1 MNAVAEI
8 LRGLEAAGNE
18 WLSCLAKLDEVDAI
32 RAVNASGLVAYQVDS
47 QWIVAPYLPAG
58 YIGWSIEKSWK
69 GHATKWWIEG
79 SAHYSH
85 KPRQMDDFAK
95 SIYADHAAGYSLD

>member
-1 MNAVAEI
+1 MNAVTEI
-8 LRGLEAAGNE
+8 LGCLAAAGAE
-18 WLSCLAKLDEVDAI
+18 LCFACDRLDENDAI
-32 RAVNASGLVAYQVDS
+32 RAVNASGLVAYQRDG

-95 SIYADHAAGYSLD
+95 SIYADHAAGFSLD